1 MKTKNSK
8 ILLACSYGPDS
19 MALFDMLLKQVGNN
33 GFEVAHVNYRL
44 REESDDETQIKVALN
59 LIKIITEHHI
69 SSTEYESVEDMK
81 YDIKTILSEIYSE
94 KVEDLEDSRIEFLF
108 RKIMRR
114 EIQDIERD
122 VEHFS

>member
-44 REESDDETQIKVALN
+44 REESDDELN
-59 LIKIITEHHI
+59 IVIRTMLRFMSLLII
-69 SSTEYESVEDMK
+69 
-81 YDIKTILSEIYSE
+81 
-94 KVEDLEDSRIEFLF
+94 RI
-108 RKIMRR
+108 
-114 EIQDIERD
+114 
-122 VEHFS
+122 